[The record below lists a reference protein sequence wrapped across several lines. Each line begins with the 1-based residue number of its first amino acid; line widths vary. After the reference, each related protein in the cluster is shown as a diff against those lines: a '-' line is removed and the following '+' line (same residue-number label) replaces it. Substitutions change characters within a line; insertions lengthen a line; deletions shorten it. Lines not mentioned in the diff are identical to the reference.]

1 VRTGLERA
9 ASSAFRSLQ
18 GLRVGVICNQSSVDA
33 RLRHL
38 IDLLAGARRVK
49 LARIF
54 GPEHG
59 VRGAAQDMIAV
70 AEGGRDP
77 ATGVPVVTLYGSD
90 EASLRPR
97 QEDLSDLDAL
107 VFDLQ
112 DVGARYYTFIWT
124 LALAMQEAARA
135 KVKVVV
141 LDRPNPLG
149 GLEVEGNLGDDAFRS
164 FVGLYPLPVR
174 HGMTVGEVA
183 TLLNVAHG
191 LGCELEIV
199 GMTGWRRRQ
208 LFDETG
214 LPWVPPSPNM
224 PTPDTALVY
233 PGLCLLEGTNLSEG
247 RGTTRPFEIFGA
259 PFIAPNAW
267 AERLREERLPGAV
280 FRPLWFQPAFHKFAG
295 QSCGGL
301 MLHVT
306 DRQAFRPFATGLAV
320 VATARELWPRD
331 FRWRTERYEFVEHI
345 PAFDLLCRTDR
356 IRRALE
362 AGQGAASLAPG
373 WRTELKSFAALR
385 RRSLR
390 YD

>member
-1 VRTGLERA
+1 VRSGLDA
-9 ASSAFRSLQ
+9 AGAGGFRSLR
-18 GLRVGVICNQSSVDA
+18 GLRIGVVCNQASVDA
-33 RLRHL
+33 RLQHL
-38 IDLLAGARRVK
+38 VDRLRTALRVK
-49 LARIF
+49 LVRLF

-59 VRGAAQDMIAV
+59 IRGTAQDMIAV
-70 AEGGRDP
+70 SSSRGDP
-77 ATGVPVVTLYGSD
+77 IARVPVVTLYGSD
-90 EASLRPR
+90 ETSLRPSP
-97 QEDLSDLDAL
+97 QDLQDIDAL

-124 LALAMQEAARA
+124 LALAMKEAARA
-135 KVKVVV
+135 RLKVVV
-141 LDRPNPLG
+141 FDRPNPIG
-149 GLEVEGNLGDDAFRS
+149 GIQVEGNLVAEGFRS

-183 TLLNVAHG
+183 TLLNVEHR
-191 LGCELEIV
+191 LGCELEV
-199 GMTGWRRRQ
+199 VEMQGWRRRQ

-259 PFIAPNAW
+259 PFVDPHAW
-267 AERLREERLPGAV
+267 AERLGAERLPGAV
-280 FRPLWFQPAFHKFAG
+280 FRPLWFQPTFHKFAG

-306 DRQAFRPFATGLAV
+306 DRQAFRPFLAGLAV
-320 VATARELWPRD
+320 VATARELWPSA

-345 PAFDLLCRTDR
+345 PAFDLLCGTDS
-356 IRRALE
+356 IRRGLE
-362 AGQGAASLAPG
+362 AGHAA
-373 WRTELKSFAALR
+373 RSFAQSWRGELQGFAATR
-385 RRSLR
+385 RRYLR